1 MDGET
6 AELGE
11 LSKMMLSNYV
21 VDGQIS
27 LMEAMHVI
35 DKNAKGIVYVAE
47 NLFLR
52 GVITDGDIRRF
63 LIKGGK
69 LNECVSNIANRNPYS
84 VLMGHEE
91 EVPALMKQHCIS
103 SVPVLDDSGRIV
115 RIYFSDD
122 KIEQKKEKLN
132 IPVVIMAGGKGTRL
146 YPYTEILPKP
156 LMPIG
161 DQTITEHI
169 MDSFEEYGCSEF
181 TMIVNYKK
189 HFIKSYF
196 DDNEN
201 DRGVSFIEEEAFLG
215 TGGGLSLL
223 KDKLDKTF
231 FLTNCD
237 ILVQEDYASI
247 LKYHR
252 DHQNMVTMVCAEKN
266 MVIPYGTVE
275 MSEMGE
281 VTAIKE
287 KPELS
292 FHTNTGLYV
301 LEPEFID
308 MIPDQTFIHIT
319 DLIQQC
325 IRKGCRIGAYIIGE
339 DRWLDMGQLEE
350 LEKMKQKMGV
360 K

>member
-1 MDGET
+1 MGIKISHMDGET

-63 LIKGGK
+63 LIEGGK

-132 IPVVIMAGGKGTRL
+132 IPVVIMAGGKG
-146 YPYTEILPKP
+146 YSP
-156 LMPIG
+156 LSIYR
-161 DQTITEHI
+161 DITKAAYADWRSNDHRTY
-169 MDSFEEYGCSEF
+169 YG
-181 TMIVNYKK
+181 
-189 HFIKSYF
+189 
-196 DDNEN
+196 
-201 DRGVSFIEEEAFLG
+201 
-215 TGGGLSLL
+215 
-223 KDKLDKTF
+223 F
-231 FLTNCD
+231 F
-237 ILVQEDYASI
+237 
-247 LKYHR
+247 
-252 DHQNMVTMVCAEKN
+252 
-266 MVIPYGTVE
+266 
-275 MSEMGE
+275 
-281 VTAIKE
+281 
-287 KPELS
+287 
-292 FHTNTGLYV
+292 
-301 LEPEFID
+301 
-308 MIPDQTFIHIT
+308 
-319 DLIQQC
+319 
-325 IRKGCRIGAYIIGE
+325 
-339 DRWLDMGQLEE
+339 
-350 LEKMKQKMGV
+350 
-360 K
+360 